1 METAAEIRGRIFNIQ
16 KYSIYD
22 GDGIRTLVF
31 LKGCNIRCPWC
42 SNPEGLS
49 SEFQVMY
56 SRDKCVDCG
65 KCVDVCPAGVHYMT
79 TNEQGQQVH
88 RVDRAVD
95 CIGCRKCEEVC
106 LSDALD
112 IMGKDVSVSELMDII
127 MQDYDFY
134 ISSGG
139 GVTIG
144 GGEMSLQT
152 DFAVALLRECKKMM
166 INTAVET
173 QATTNVANYEKL
185 AQVVDQFLIDI
196 KHIDTTQH
204 KALFGIGNE
213 NVRRNL
219 ERLMD
224 LGANVVIRMPLVRGY
239 NDSYDAITGAIN
251 YAMALSKRG
260 NLQRIDILPYHQ
272 FGRNKYQKLE
282 MIYPIKNDPG
292 YTPEELDRLEA
303 FFKQFDFEIRL
314 VRY

>member
-1 METAAEIRGRIFNIQ
+1 MEMAAEIRGRIFNIQ

-56 SRDKCVDCG
+56 SHDKCVDCG

-79 TNEQGQQVH
+79 TNESGKQVH

-106 LSDALD
+106 ISDALD
-112 IMGKDVSVSELMDII
+112 IMGKDVSVSELMKII

-185 AQVVDQFLIDI
+185 AEVVDQFLIDI
-196 KHIDTTQH
+196 KHIDTAQH
-204 KALFGIGNE
+204 KALFGVGNE

-251 YAMALSKRG
+251 YAMELSKRG
-260 NLQRIDILPYHQ
+260 NIQRIDILPYHQ
-272 FGRNKYQKLE
+272 FGRNKYEKLE
-282 MIYPIKNDPG
+282 MIYPIKNDPS
-292 YTPEELDRLEA
+292 YTPEELDSLEA
-303 FFKQFDFEIRL
+303 FFKKFDFDIRL
-314 VRY
+314 VRH

>member
-1 METAAEIRGRIFNIQ
+1 MEMAAEIRGRIFNIQ

-56 SRDKCVDCG
+56 SYDKCVDCG

-79 TNEQGQQVH
+79 TNESGKQVH

-106 LSDALD
+106 ISDALD
-112 IMGKDVSVSELMDII
+112 IMGKDVSVSELMKII

-185 AQVVDQFLIDI
+185 AEVVDQFLIDI
-196 KHIDTTQH
+196 KHIDTAQH
-204 KALFGIGNE
+204 KALFGVGNE

-251 YAMALSKRG
+251 YAMELSKRG
-260 NLQRIDILPYHQ
+260 NIQRIDILPYHQ
-272 FGRNKYQKLE
+272 FGRNKYEKLE
-282 MIYPIKNDPG
+282 MIYPIKNDPS
-292 YTPEELDRLEA
+292 YTPEELNSLEA
-303 FFKQFDFEIRL
+303 FFKKFDFDIRL
-314 VRY
+314 VRH